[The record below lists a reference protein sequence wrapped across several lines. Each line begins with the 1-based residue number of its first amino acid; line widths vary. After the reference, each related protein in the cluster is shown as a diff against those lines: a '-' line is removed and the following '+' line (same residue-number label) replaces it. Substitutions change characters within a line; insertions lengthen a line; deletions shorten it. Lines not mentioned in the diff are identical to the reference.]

1 MTIYVATSNAGKL
14 RDFHTASREFEG
26 VEIVPLPGLA
36 GIPAPPEDEATFEG
50 NARVKAVYYSKLAPG
65 AWVIADDSGLEVDSL
80 DGRPGVR
87 SARFALDLGLSSANC
102 DVDEANNSALLREL
116 QGVENR
122 AARYRCALAL
132 ACDGTILQVGF
143 GTVEGE
149 ILTKP
154 VGDGGFGYDPL
165 FYSDELEGTMAEAP
179 MENRLRVSHRGR
191 ALRALLR
198 EWEVRG

>member
-36 GIPAPPEDEATFEG
+36 EIAAPPEDEPTFEG
-50 NARVKAVYYSKLAPG
+50 NARVKAVYYSKFAPG
-65 AWVIADDSGLEVDSL
+65 AWVIADDSGLEVDAL

-87 SARFALDLGLSSANC
+87 SARFALDEGAGEGDL
-102 DVDEANNSALLREL
+102 ANNAALLKAMD
-116 QGVENR
+116 GVTER
-122 AARYRCALAL
+122 AGRYRCALAL
-132 ACDGTILQVGF
+132 ACDGKILQVGF

-165 FYSDELEGTMAEAP
+165 FYSEELEGTMAEAP

-198 EWEVRG
+198 DWEVR